1 MFFHFGGLRKGSALV
16 LGGALGLAATGG
28 TAQAGF
34 TILGTSGWKA
44 SWDSS
49 LDPYVDINFDGI
61 NIAQNAVFIEKSA
74 EFIQGPVNGIFPSI
88 AIVFEQIAP
97 TTINNIVIN
106 DEIITNHTG
115 TAWTDFHMDLL
126 DHGDVQFDT
135 VATANSGGPGPI
147 GFGIAPFTQA
157 AFTQGNTRLDIFGG
171 VLPNNAIWNPGGGAQ
186 DGQLWIHV
194 NNLTG
199 STLFVLKE
207 TPTPAPGAMALLGL
221 AALAGS
227 RRRRS

>member
-1 MFFHFGGLRKGSALV
+1 MFFRFGGLRNGSVLV
-16 LGGALGLAATGG
+16 LGGALALAMT
-28 TAQAGF
+28 TAAAHAGF
-34 TILGTSGWKA
+34 TILGNSGWKA

-61 NIAQNAVFIEKSA
+61 VGNAVFIEKSA
-74 EFIQGPVNGIFPSI
+74 EFTQGPVNGIFPSI

-97 TTINNIVIN
+97 TTVNNIVIN

-115 TAWTDFHMDLL
+115 VAWTDFHMDLL
-126 DHGDVQFDT
+126 DHGDVVFDP
-135 VATANSGGPGPI
+135 VATASSGGPGPI

-157 AFTQGNTRLDIFGG
+157 AFTEGNTRLDIFGG